1 MKVNSTVYKGIE
13 FVEISSLPIE
23 QKTSLLQTINP
34 DLLIKILVD
43 GKLMPRC
50 LQYRHYEEWYDNS
63 FGLTTSGLTTST
75 SLSAHPES
83 RGQEV
88 KADFQ
93 L

>member
-13 FVEISSLPIE
+13 FVEISTLPSD

-50 LQYRHYEEWYDNS
+50 IQYRDYEEWYDNAYRPMS
-63 FGLTTSGLTTST
+63 RKENN
-75 SLSAHPES
+75 AVPES
-83 RGQEV
+83 RGNEI
-88 KADFQ
+88 KADISI
-93 L
+93 